1 MRLRSCDR
9 ETAVRRALAEGK
21 LDAALRQHLVGCRSC
36 SDLVLVET
44 FLQRNARELRPVAP
58 LPDPGPIW
66 WRARLQA
73 RAEAAERATWMI
85 PALQRLALTGIAIV
99 AGLAFARSWPVLRT
113 WLGALTP
120 DSLLAAGAASPTL
133 VILGSLGVLALLAL
147 FDFTHVRE

>member
-1 MRLRSCDR
+1 MRIRPCDR
-9 ETAVRRALAEGK
+9 EPAVRRALADGN
-21 LDAALRQHLVGCRSC
+21 LDGALQEHVAGCRSC

-44 FLQRNARELRPVAP
+44 FLQGNARQMQPAAP

-73 RAEAAERATWMI
+73 RADAAERATWMI
-85 PALQRLALTGIAIV
+85 PALQRLALAGGALF
-99 AGLAFARSWPVLRT
+99 AGLAVARSWPVVRN

-120 DSLLAAGAASPTL
+120 DSLLATGAASPPL
-133 VILGSLGVLALLAL
+133 VILGSLGVLVLLAL